1 MYITVAIHHPKG
13 TVEESALID
22 AMRRFGEAQ
31 RRQKGLIM
39 VTAAKD
45 EIGGTIIALA
55 VWDTKENFMRASGE
69 MAKAVDTVD
78 FDALEDTPH
87 KLYLGE
93 PVLWV

>member
-1 MYITVAIHHPKG
+1 
-13 TVEESALID
+13 
-22 AMRRFGEAQ
+22 
-31 RRQKGLIM
+31 
-39 VTAAKD
+39 
-45 EIGGTIIALA
+45 
-55 VWDTKENFMRASGE
+55 MRASGE